1 MDLGLINAFLS
12 SETNN
17 ETEKLVQMNVQ
28 NLNQTYT
35 KLATQ
40 RNELLMSLKKC
51 EEDLLKFSGA
61 LENQLSMAEFLARQ
75 KGLQPV
81 ELQSPTVGEAEQ
93 SQVDTEKE

>member
-1 MDLGLINAFLS
+1 MNLELINAFLL

-28 NLNQTYT
+28 NLNETYT
-35 KLATQ
+35 KLSVQ

-51 EEDLLKFSGA
+51 EEELLKFSGA
-61 LENQLSMAEFLARQ
+61 LENQLSMAEFLAKQ

-81 ELQSPTVGEAEQ
+81 QSVQEQ
-93 SQVDTEKE
+93 KVESVQSTDSPE